1 MSKIDKEKGQ
11 QEEVKAKW
19 TNSGKSAAGVGKSR
33 KFDGWAK
40 EGYKRF
46 NEIHHL
52 VKLDREKRSRRQFE
66 EVLKEEFI
74 EDCTKSSKVD
84 TSVCDDKE
92 VVFPAHDFEDVEQFL
107 PGDNDSEESEGG
119 DSKQQ
124 NEDQDQT
131 ENESEDSDD
140 DSE

>member
-1 MSKIDKEKGQ
+1 
-11 QEEVKAKW
+11 
-19 TNSGKSAAGVGKSR
+19 
-33 KFDGWAK
+33 
-40 EGYKRF
+40 
-46 NEIHHL
+46 L

-107 PGDNDSEESEGG
+107 PAENESEESEGG

-124 NEDQDQT
+124 NEDQDLT